1 MKLQA
6 ASTMPAFSMAQKY
19 VKSHGCPDHKHSLCA
34 IGVEPSSDA
43 RGMQGGVLSAAAMVN
58 L

>member
-1 MKLQA
+1 
-6 ASTMPAFSMAQKY
+6 MPAFSMAQKY